1 MHILGT
7 SPPAVSLM
15 ATDGRMVAMDEV
27 PDATSGVVG
36 RVLFF
41 YPRTGVPGERPNSGP
56 QGEEWESVP
65 GARGCTP
72 QSCGFCDLH
81 GEFRSL
87 GIEVYGISTSTSEHQ
102 REFVTRNHV
111 PFPMLSDCELRLT
124 RAMRLPTFQWPVE
137 SGGPSTLIKRMA
149 WYLEPAR
156 MRRRHWA
163 ISRRR
168 IFRDWRVRKVWYPIF
183 PPDRNAGEVLSWCS
197 ARRAI
202 RIEPITTA
210 TREFVVSQATRH
222 FSSPEVHSLGIPYDT
237 RRLDGFVARM
247 AGAEVSAPLVGHVT
261 VVRYTRDGV
270 SFGEVVTLVSEH
282 ESAGVGAALLDAA
295 TDWAIDFRVQRLIL
309 TTTNDNL
316 RALGFY
322 QRRGWRIV
330 AVHAGAMD
338 RVREMGKLV
347 PLVASNGLPIRDEIE
362 LEYWP
367 IRSAHG
373 GLETA

>member
-7 SPPAVSLM
+7 SPPGVSLV
-15 ATDGRMVAMDEV
+15 ATDGQPVALDEV
-27 PDATSGVVG
+27 PAASSGVVG

-41 YPRTGVPGERPNSGP
+41 YPRTGVPGERPNPGP
-56 QGEEWESVP
+56 HGEEWESVP

-72 QSCGFCDLH
+72 QSCGFRDLH

-87 GIEVYGISTSTSEHQ
+87 GIEVFGISTSTSDHQ
-102 REFVTRNHV
+102 REFVARTHV
-111 PFPMLSDCELRLT
+111 PFPMLSDSDLRLT
-124 RAMRLPTFQWPVE
+124 RAMRLPTFEWPVE

-149 WYLEPAR
+149 WYLEPGWTASGR
-156 MRRRHWA
+156 GA
-163 ISRRR
+163 
-168 IFRDWRVRKVWYPIF
+168 WRVRRVWYPVF
-183 PPDRNAGEVLSWCS
+183 PPDRNAGEVLSWCT

-202 RIEPITTA
+202 RVEPITSA
-210 TREFVVSQATRH
+210 TREYVVSQATRH
-222 FSSPEVHSLGIPYDT
+222 FSSPEVHSLGVPYDT
-237 RRLDGFVARM
+237 RRLEGFVARM
-247 AGAEVSAPLVGHVT
+247 AGAGAGSPSVGHVT

-270 SFGEVVTLVSEH
+270 SYAEVVTLVSEQ
-282 ESAGVGAALLDAA
+282 ENAGVGAALLDAA
-295 TDWAIDFRVQRLIL
+295 TDWAIGKRVRRLIL

-322 QRRGWRIV
+322 QRRGWWII

-338 RVREMGKLV
+338 RVREMGKPV

-362 LEYWP
+362 LEYGP